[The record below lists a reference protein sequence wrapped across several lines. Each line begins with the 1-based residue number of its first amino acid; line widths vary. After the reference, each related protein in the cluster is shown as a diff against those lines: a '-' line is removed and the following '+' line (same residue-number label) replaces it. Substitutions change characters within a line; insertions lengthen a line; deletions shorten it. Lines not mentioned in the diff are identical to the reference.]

1 MNTKTGKKRT
11 IHEITNLRALAIL
24 FVVVGHSIIIYSST
38 WGRYTSEI
46 KVPALDYLKAY
57 INIIQMPLYFS
68 ISGFLYNLSAKRPF
82 AVFVKNKAKRL
93 LVPWVF
99 FAVAMMYPVRML
111 VHYHGYQG
119 LSFPYIFFQ
128 LTLLGKDDGHVWFLS
143 CLFLCFIMSY
153 LYDQLIERI
162 HMDAVVSKIVILF
175 IAFAFMRKE
184 YLLGDIGLF
193 RNPGKYL
200 FYFQIGCIISM
211 FWDRRKK
218 DIRVQIIGAMIYIV
232 SSVLGMTLLK
242 YKYTIPYVMIRI
254 LLVVSL
260 YMIVPGKTCKATEF
274 LSNYSFG
281 LYLFHSPLVYIT
293 CAYMPNVH
301 PVIFVGMNLIV
312 FGLLSILLTW
322 VFKHSALRVLIGE

>member
-1 MNTKTGKKRT
+1 MNTEPGKKRT

-46 KVPALDYLKAY
+46 KVPALNYLKAY

-99 FAVAMMYPVRML
+99 FTFAMMYPVRIL
-111 VHYHGYQG
+111 VHYHGYRG
-119 LSFPYIFFQ
+119 LSFPYIFFH

-143 CLFLCFIMSY
+143 CLF
-153 LYDQLIERI
+153 
-162 HMDAVVSKIVILF
+162 
-175 IAFAFMRKE
+175 
-184 YLLGDIGLF
+184 IGLF

-293 CAYMPNVH
+293 CAFMPNVH
-301 PVIFVGMNLIV
+301 PAIFVGTNLIV
-312 FGLLSILLTW
+312 FGLASILLTW
-322 VFKHSALRVLIGE
+322 AFKHSALRVLIGE

>member
-1 MNTKTGKKRT
+1 MNTEPGKKRT

-46 KVPALDYLKAY
+46 KVPVLNHLKAY

-68 ISGFLYNLSAKRPF
+68 ISGFLYNLSSRKPF

-93 LVPWVF
+93 LVPWAF
-99 FAVAMMYPVRML
+99 FTFAMMYPVRML
-111 VHYHGYQG
+111 VHYHGYQN
-119 LSFPYIFFQ
+119 LSFPYIFLH

-143 CLFLCFIMSY
+143 CLFICFIVSY
-153 LYDQLIERI
+153 IYDQFIERI
-162 HMDAVVSKIVILF
+162 HIDAITGKIVILF
-175 IAFAFMRKE
+175 IAFAFLRKE
-184 YLLGDIGLF
+184 YLLNDIGLL

-200 FYFQIGCIISM
+200 FYFQLGCLISM
-211 FWDRRKK
+211 FWDSRKK
-218 DIRVQIIGAMIYIV
+218 NTRVQIIGVIV
-232 SSVLGMTLLK
+232 YAVASVLGMTMLK
-242 YKYTIPYVMIRI
+242 YKYTMPYVLIRI

-260 YMIVPGKTCKATEF
+260 YMMVPGKTCKVTEF
-274 LSNYSFG
+274 LSSYSYG